1 VSIAFEN
8 VKRLQE
14 QIREREIAASSS
26 SAINGSRQ
34 SNWQNRTLQIDPVR
48 TPSPSHSSFS
58 TTSTNSSGLKIPRK
72 RPVPTPADSHI
83 PAISSNG
90 LPSRPSSTSSSGHAP
105 SRLPPTPPAL
115 SPDRRPKFDDIK
127 HGQPLTQKSASLPKA
142 NVIEPSALLSF
153 LTMPEATRPAILFLD
168 VRPKERYELGCLNA
182 EHVVW
187 IDPILLN
194 EE

>member
-1 VSIAFEN
+1 MLSG
-8 VKRLQE
+8 
-14 QIREREIAASSS
+14 

-34 SNWQNRTLQIDPVR
+34 NNWQNRPLQTDAAR

-58 TTSTNSSGLKIPRK
+58 ATSTNSSGLKIPRK
-72 RPVPTPADSHI
+72 RPVPSAPDSHN
-83 PAISSNG
+83 PATSSNG
-90 LPSRPSSTSSSGHAP
+90 VPSRPSSTSSSGHT
-105 SRLPPTPPAL
+105 SNRLPQTPPAQ
-115 SPDRRPKFDDIK
+115 SPDRRPKFDDLK
-127 HGQPLTQKSASLPKA
+127 NGQPLTQKSASLPKA

-153 LTMPEATRPAILFLD
+153 LTLPEATRPAILFLD
-168 VRPKERYELGCLNA
+168 LRPKEQYELGCLNA